1 MSINAV
7 TLYSYTS
14 PLSVPSPSP
23 GSAAAQPPVP
33 AVAEPG
39 VRLSISS
46 LNPPIGSFNF
56 KIDGVSNATTIADM
70 GEEYAA
76 TIPGLGTV
84 NGTNEAS
91 VDAAINFRISEL
103 A

>member
-7 TLYSYTS
+7 AS
-14 PLSVPSPSP
+14 SPSTLTVLP
-23 GSAAAQPPVP
+23 QFTGSQREPQAAPPP
-33 AVAEPG
+33 AVTI
-39 VRLSISS
+39 SISS
-46 LNPPIGSFNF
+46 IHPPIGSFNF
-56 KIDGVSNATTIADM
+56 KIDGESLATTIADA
-70 GEEYAA
+70 GEVYTAA
-76 TIPGLGTV
+76 VPGLGTV